1 MKTIFRLFCGWMA
14 IALAAC
20 TGDELSRETDKQ
32 QPDDTRV
39 VSVKAY
45 TPGEQPESKLA
56 FEEKDDGSL
65 GVSWASGDA
74 FTAVVGDEKV
84 TFTYDTEKN
93 QFTATLPEGVTLA
106 DGVKAYYPAYTGEYT
121 TDLSAQTGKPDGKV
135 TYMEGTYSE
144 SGNSFRFG
152 HSTAIL
158 KASFAG
164 LPDDAAVSSI
174 KVSASPYTISIPF
187 SPGLNLASGIYIY
200 LPGIAKDGQVM
211 FVVKTTAG
219 KVYTATRTV
228 KPAAGIETGKVY
240 NAAIT
245 LTEAVCNM
253 PEGEVFNAAIK
264 AIQGFESVTSIVF
277 EAQSDETGGTRI
289 SSGLAYA
296 KVMADGTTL
305 KIYTVANEFVF
316 NANCFDMFNELSAIT
331 SIDFGDCVNTSK
343 VEDMSYMFCR
353 CTSLTSLDLS
363 SFDTKNVTMMY
374 GMFFDCTSLAS
385 LDLSSFNTSKVTD
398 MNGMFGGCSSL
409 TSLDLSRFNTS
420 KVKDMNGM
428 FYECRGLTELDLC
441 SFDFSAVADF
451 EDMFYALAQNVGMS
465 VVYVYV
471 KNEDDKTKLGNAPTG
486 IDIGYAEIKVKE

>member
-1 MKTIFRLFCGWMA
+1 MKTICRLFCGWMA

-32 QPDDTRV
+32 HPDDSRV

-93 QFTATLPEGVTLA
+93 QFTATLPEGVTTLA

-121 TDLSAQTGKPDGKV
+121 TDLSAQTGKPDSKV

-144 SGNSFRFG
+144 SGNSFRFS

-164 LPDDAAVSSI
+164 LPDDAVVSSI
-174 KVSASPYTISIPF
+174 TVSASPYTISIPF
-187 SPGLNLASGIYIY
+187 SPELNLASGIYIY

-253 PEGEVFNAAIK
+253 PVGEDFNAAIK
-264 AIQGFESVTSIVF
+264 AIPGFSSVTSIVF

-289 SSGLAYA
+289 SSGLACA
-296 KVMADGTTL
+296 KVMADGSTL

-316 NANCFDMFNELSAIT
+316 NADCFSMFDGLSAIT
-331 SIDFGDCVNTSK
+331 SIDFGIV
-343 VEDMSYMFCR
+343 
-353 CTSLTSLDLS
+353 
-363 SFDTKNVTMMY
+363 
-374 GMFFDCTSLAS
+374 
-385 LDLSSFNTSKVTD
+385 
-398 MNGMFGGCSSL
+398 
-409 TSLDLSRFNTS
+409 
-420 KVKDMNGM
+420 
-428 FYECRGLTELDLC
+428 
-441 SFDFSAVADF
+441 
-451 EDMFYALAQNVGMS
+451 
-465 VVYVYV
+465 
-471 KNEDDKTKLGNAPTG
+471 
-486 IDIGYAEIKVKE
+486 